1 MHSKKRLPLFFLK
14 TFTMPLN
21 LPDGLPAID
30 LLRAENIFVMNQTR
44 AAHQDIRPLKIII
57 LNLMPLKIATET
69 DLLRLLSNSPI
80 QIEIDFLQIE
90 GHVSK
95 NTSLD
100 HLNTFYHTFSE
111 IKENKYDG
119 MIITGAPVEHLP
131 FEEVD
136 YWDDICKI
144 FEWADHNVTSTMFIC
159 WAAQAGLHYH
169 YGIPKYPLDKKMFGV
184 FDHNLSDLKLPI
196 FRGFNDT
203 FMAPHSRHTEIHA
216 EDILK
221 VPEIELISYS
231 DEAGVYMAIA
241 NKGKQLFVTGHPEYS
256 RGTLDREYQRD
267 FEKGLPI
274 ELPKN
279 YYKGDNP
286 AGDIILSWR
295 SHANLLFLNWLN
307 YYVYQETPYD
317 IHDIR

>member
-1 MHSKKRLPLFFLK
+1 
-14 TFTMPLN
+14 MPLN

-30 LLRAENIFVMNQTR
+30 LLMKENIFVMSESR

-111 IKENKYDG
+111 IRENKYDG

-136 YWDDICKI
+136 YWQEICQI
-144 FEWADHNVTSTMFIC
+144 FDWADHHVTSTMYIC
-159 WAAQAGLHYH
+159 WAAQAGLHH
-169 YGIPKYPLDKKMFGV
+169 HFGIPKYPLSVKMFGV
-184 FDHNLSDLKLPI
+184 FDHRCSDKKLPI
-196 FRGFNDT
+196 FRGFDDV
-203 FMAPHSRHTEIHA
+203 FRAPHSRHTEIFA
-216 EDILK
+216 EDISK
-221 VPEIELISYS
+221 IPDIELISQS
-231 DEAGVYMAIA
+231 DEAGVYMVMA
-241 NKGKQLFVTGHPEYS
+241 NKGKQFFVTGHPEYS
-256 RGTLDREYQRD
+256 RGTLNREYRRD

-274 ELPKN
+274 DLPKN
-279 YYKGDNP
+279 YFRDNDP
-286 AGDIILSWR
+286 AKEPVLSWR

-317 IHDIR
+317 LHDIK

>member
-1 MHSKKRLPLFFLK
+1 
-14 TFTMPLN
+14 MPLN

-30 LLRAENIFVMNQTR
+30 LLREENIFVMNESR
-44 AAHQDIRPLKIII
+44 ATHQDIRPLKIII

-90 GHVSK
+90 GHISK
-95 NTSLD
+95 NTPLD
-100 HLNTFYHTFSE
+100 HLNTFYHSFSE

-136 YWDDICKI
+136 YWKDICEI
-144 FEWADHNVTSTMFIC
+144 FEWAVHHVTSTMFIC

-169 YGIPKYPLDKKMFGV
+169 FGIPKYPLGKKMFGV
-184 FDHNLSDLKLPI
+184 FDHHHTEVNLPI
-196 FRGFNDT
+196 FRGFDDV
-203 FMAPHSRHTEIHA
+203 FRAPHSRHTGILA

-221 VPEIELISYS
+221 VSEIELISHS
-231 DEAGVYMAIA
+231 NKAGVYMVMA
-241 NKGKQLFVTGHPEYS
+241 NKGKQFFITGHPEYS
-256 RGTLDREYQRD
+256 RGTLNREYQRD

-274 ELPKN
+274 DLPVN
-279 YYKGDNP
+279 YYKDNKSHNDP
-286 AGDIILSWR
+286 VLSWR

-307 YYVYQETPYD
+307 YYVYQETPFD
-317 IHDIR
+317 LHDIK

>member
-1 MHSKKRLPLFFLK
+1 
-14 TFTMPLN
+14 MPLN

-30 LLRAENIFVMNQTR
+30 LLMMENIFVMNESR
-44 AAHQDIRPLKIII
+44 ASHQDIRPLKIII

-90 GHVSK
+90 GHISK

-119 MIITGAPVEHLP
+119 MIITGAPVEHLA

-136 YWDDICKI
+136 YWDEICEI
-144 FEWADHNVTSTMFIC
+144 FDWADHHVTSTMYIC
-159 WAAQAGLHYH
+159 WAAQAGLHH
-169 YGIPKYPLDKKMFGV
+169 HFRIPKYPLDKKMFGV
-184 FDHNLSDLKLPI
+184 FDHLCSDKKLPI
-196 FRGFNDT
+196 FRGFDDV
-203 FMAPHSRHTEIHA
+203 FRAPHSRHTGILA
-216 EDILK
+216 DDIRK
-221 VPEIELISYS
+221 VSEIELISYS
-231 DEAGVYMAIA
+231 DDAGVYMVMA
-241 NKGKQLFVTGHPEYS
+241 NKGKQFFVTGHPEYS
-256 RGTLDREYQRD
+256 RGTLNREYTRD

-274 ELPKN
+274 DLPKN
-279 YYKGDNP
+279 YYNDNDP
-286 AGDIILSWR
+286 SKEPVLSWR

-317 IHDIR
+317 LHDIK

>member
-1 MHSKKRLPLFFLK
+1 
-14 TFTMPLN
+14 MPLN

-30 LLRAENIFVMNQTR
+30 LLRKENIFVMNETQ

-111 IKENKYDG
+111 IKQNKYDG

-136 YWDDICKI
+136 YWKDICEI
-144 FEWADHNVTSTMFIC
+144 FDWTRHHVTSTMLIC
-159 WAAQAGLHYH
+159 WAAQAGLHYF
-169 YGIPKYPLDKKMFGV
+169 YGIDKYPLEKKMFGI
-184 FDHNLSDLKLPI
+184 FDHSHSEAKLPI
-196 FRGFNDT
+196 FRGFDDI
-203 FMAPHSRHTEIHA
+203 FRAPHSRHTQILA

-221 VPEIELISYS
+221 VPEIELISQSS
-231 DEAGVYMAIA
+231 DAGVHMVMA
-241 NKGKQLFVTGHPEYS
+241 NLGKQLFITGHPEYS
-256 RGTLDREYQRD
+256 RGTLDREYKRD

-274 ELPKN
+274 DLPKN
-279 YYKGDNP
+279 YYQANDPSKEP
-286 AGDIILSWR
+286 ILSWR

-317 IHDIR
+317 LHDIK

>member
-1 MHSKKRLPLFFLK
+1 
-14 TFTMPLN
+14 MPLN

-30 LLRAENIFVMNQTR
+30 LLRKENIFVMNETQ

-111 IKENKYDG
+111 VKENKYDG

-136 YWDDICKI
+136 YWKDICEI
-144 FEWADHNVTSTMFIC
+144 FEWTKHHVTSTMFIC
-159 WAAQAGLHYH
+159 WAAQAGLHYF
-169 YGIPKYPLDKKMFGV
+169 YGVEKYPLNKKMFGV
-184 FDHNLSDLKLPI
+184 FDHHHSEAKLPI
-196 FRGFNDT
+196 FRGFDDI
-203 FMAPHSRHTEIHA
+203 FRAPHSRHTRILA
-216 EDILK
+216 RDILN
-221 VPEIELISYS
+221 VPEIELISQS
-231 DEAGVYMAIA
+231 DEAGVHMVMA
-241 NKGKQLFVTGHPEYS
+241 NEGKQLFITGHPEYS
-256 RGTLDREYQRD
+256 RGTLNREYKRD

-274 ELPKN
+274 DLPKN
-279 YYKGDNP
+279 YYKDNDP
-286 AGDIILSWR
+286 SKEPVLSWR

-317 IHDIR
+317 LHDIK

>member
-1 MHSKKRLPLFFLK
+1 
-14 TFTMPLN
+14 MPLN
-21 LPDGLPAID
+21 LPDGLPAIE
-30 LLRAENIFVMNQTR
+30 LLRKENIFVMNQTR
-44 AAHQDIRPLKIII
+44 AVHQDIRPLKIVI

-90 GHVSK
+90 GHISK
-95 NTSLD
+95 NTSMD

-111 IKENKYDG
+111 IKENSYDG

-136 YWDDICKI
+136 YWTDICRI
-144 FEWADHNVTSTMFIC
+144 FDWADHHVTSTMFIC

-169 YGIPKYPLDKKMFGV
+169 YGIPKYPLGKKMFGV
-184 FDHNLSDLKLPI
+184 FNHNHSVAKIPI

-203 FMAPHSRHTEIHA
+203 FMAPHSRHTEIWA
-216 EDILK
+216 EDISK
-221 VPEIELISYS
+221 VAELDLISYS
-231 DEAGVYMAIA
+231 DEAGVYMVMAK
-241 NKGKQLFVTGHPEYS
+241 NGKQLFITGHPEYS
-256 RGTLDREYQRD
+256 RSTLNREYRRD
-267 FEKGLPI
+267 LDKGLPI
-274 ELPKN
+274 EMPVN
-279 YYKGDNP
+279 YFRDNDHSKEP
-286 AGDIILSWR
+286 VLSWR

-317 IHDIR
+317 LHDIK

>member
-1 MHSKKRLPLFFLK
+1 
-14 TFTMPLN
+14 MPLN

-30 LLRAENIFVMNQTR
+30 LLRKENIFVMNETQ

-111 IKENKYDG
+111 IKQNKYDG

-136 YWDDICKI
+136 YWKDICEI
-144 FEWADHNVTSTMFIC
+144 FDWTRHHVTSTMLIC
-159 WAAQAGLHYH
+159 WAAQAGLHYF
-169 YGIPKYPLDKKMFGV
+169 YGIDKYPLEKKMFGI
-184 FDHNLSDLKLPI
+184 FDHSHSEAKLPI
-196 FRGFNDT
+196 FRGFDDI
-203 FMAPHSRHTEIHA
+203 FRAPHSRHTQILA

-221 VPEIELISYS
+221 VPEIELISQSS
-231 DEAGVYMAIA
+231 DAGVHMVMA
-241 NKGKQLFVTGHPEYS
+241 NQGKQLFITGHPEYS
-256 RGTLDREYQRD
+256 RGTLDREYKRD

-274 ELPKN
+274 DLPKN
-279 YYKGDNP
+279 YYQANDPSKEP
-286 AGDIILSWR
+286 ILSWR

-317 IHDIR
+317 LHDIK

>member
-1 MHSKKRLPLFFLK
+1 
-14 TFTMPLN
+14 MPLN

-30 LLRAENIFVMNQTR
+30 LLMKENIFVMNESR
-44 AAHQDIRPLKIII
+44 ASHQDIRPLRIII

-95 NTSLD
+95 NTSMD

-136 YWDDICKI
+136 YWEEICQI
-144 FEWADHNVTSTMFIC
+144 FDWADHHVTSTMFIC
-159 WAAQAGLHYH
+159 WAAQAGLHH
-169 YGIPKYPLDKKMFGV
+169 HFGVPKYPLTKKMFGV
-184 FDHNLSDLKLPI
+184 FDHHCSDKKLPI
-196 FRGFNDT
+196 FRGFDDL
-203 FMAPHSRHTEIHA
+203 FRAPHSRHTEILA
-216 EDILK
+216 DDVVKI
-221 VPEIELISYS
+221 PEVDLISYS
-231 DEAGVYMAIA
+231 DEAGVYMVMA
-241 NKGKQLFVTGHPEYS
+241 NQGKQLFITGHPEYS
-256 RGTLDREYQRD
+256 RGTLDREYKRD

-274 ELPKN
+274 DLPKN
-279 YYKGDNP
+279 YYKENNP
-286 AGDIILSWR
+286 LNDPELSWR

-317 IHDIR
+317 LHEIK